1 LVYIIIIKDL
11 VIMQYN
17 EEDSLLNEGGADIEK
32 GKKAA

>member
-1 LVYIIIIKDL
+1 
-11 VIMQYN
+11 MQYN